1 MKPDKDEGGCMDIR
15 DVMTTRPRAVTPDS
29 TLSQVA
35 ELMEAE
41 DVGVIPIVD
50 GDFLVGMVTDRDIV
64 VRAVARG
71 FDPSQTRVSQVASDD
86 LVTVRPSNDL
96 SDALDLMARHQVR
109 RLPVTDDENRLVG
122 VVSQADVARHAKE
135 KAAGEMLEDISQPP
149 RGPRT
154 VGPGGEGQRASDADA
169 TPAATAGSGG
179 PDGGNEP
186 RGSRTA

>member
-1 MKPDKDEGGCMDIR
+1 MDIR

-29 TLSQVA
+29 NLIQVA

-41 DVGVIPIVD
+41 DVGVIPVVD
-50 GDFLVGMVTDRDIV
+50 NDFLVGMVTDRDIV

-71 FDPSQTRVSQVASDD
+71 FDPSQTRVSQVASQD

-122 VVSQADVARHAKE
+122 VVSQADVAMHAKE
-135 KAAGEMLEDISQPP
+135 KASGEMLGDISQPP

-154 VGPGGEGQRASDADA
+154 IGPGGADERGSDAEA
-169 TPAATAGSGG
+169 TPATARSGG
-179 PDGGNEP
+179 YGDDADTG
-186 RGSRTA
+186 GSRTA